1 MAKDTPAQIA
11 QAARSVFT
19 IASYNIH
26 QCVGRDGRCDPER
39 IARVIDELAA
49 DVIGL
54 QEVGTRPGRQ
64 RESYQMAYLAERLG
78 LTAVAGPTMKLH
90 DGDYGNV
97 LLTRWPVR
105 AVRHIEL
112 SFLRYEPRR
121 AIDADIDL
129 AGRDTRVVVTHLGL
143 RPVERRFQVRI
154 LLEAI
159 AARPSPLMLVLGDIN
174 EWLPNGRPLRWLN
187 AALGRSAVLRTFPSS
202 YPIAALDRIWA
213 QPAQAL
219 TEIHVHDSP
228 LCRLASDHLPVSAT
242 VTLPCG

>member
-1 MAKDTPAQIA
+1 MPEDASAKSAR
-11 QAARSVFT
+11 AARSVFT

-26 QCVGRDGRCDPER
+26 QCVGRDGRCDPGR
-39 IARVIDELAA
+39 IARVIDELAP

-54 QEVGTRPGRQ
+54 QEVGTRPGSQ
-64 RESYQMAYLAERLG
+64 RDSYQMAYLAECLG
-78 LTAVAGPTMKLH
+78 LHAVAGPTMKLH
-90 DGDYGNV
+90 DCDYGNV
-97 LLTRWPVR
+97 LLTRWPVH

-112 SFLRYEPRR
+112 SFLRHEPRR

-129 AGRDTRVVVTHLGL
+129 AGHSTRVVSTHLGL
-143 RPVERRFQVRI
+143 RAAERRFQVRR

-159 AARPSPLMLVLGDIN
+159 AARQDPLLVVLGDIN

-242 VTLPCG
+242 LKLP